1 MSHEQPWVLHIAN
14 KNYSSW
20 SLRPWVLFRELGI
33 PFNERLSPFHD
44 ASQRAFLTFSP
55 TGKVP
60 CLVDGDVIV
69 WDSLSIV
76 EYAAESHPSV
86 WPADRTARAWARSAC
101 AEMHAGFSTV
111 RNHCGMN
118 CGLRVQLHQVTAAL
132 KTEWDRLD
140 ALWCEGLSRFGG
152 PFLTGAAF
160 TAADAFFA
168 PVAFRIQTYAPEL
181 SPTATGYTQ
190 RLLDLGPM
198 REWYEAALNEPW
210 RDLPHEADI
219 RRYGRVVEDRRKAP

>member
-1 MSHEQPWVLHIAN
+1 
-14 KNYSSW
+14 
-20 SLRPWVLFRELGI
+20 
-33 PFNERLSPFHD
+33 
-44 ASQRAFLTFSP
+44 
-55 TGKVP
+55 
-60 CLVDGDVIV
+60 
-69 WDSLSIV
+69 
-76 EYAAESHPSV
+76 
-86 WPADRTARAWARSAC
+86 
-101 AEMHAGFSTV
+101 
-111 RNHCGMN
+111 MN

-210 RDLPHEADI
+210 RDLPHEANI
-219 RRYGRVVEDRRKAP
+219 RRYGRVVEDRRRAP